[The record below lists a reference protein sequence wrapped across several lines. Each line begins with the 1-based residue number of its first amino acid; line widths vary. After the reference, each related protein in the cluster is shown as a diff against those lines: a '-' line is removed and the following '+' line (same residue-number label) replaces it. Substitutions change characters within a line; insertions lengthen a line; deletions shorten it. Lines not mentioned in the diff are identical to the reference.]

1 MMTSL
6 SGLRVFA
13 AIFLVLSLTATHWRA
28 YTHGEKSVQGAWD
41 AEKLAVAAQSAQ
53 ALAAALKTGDDLKTK
68 SDQLQKAKN
77 ATIAKLNTDLS
88 AALDRLHD
96 RPARPGAG
104 GVPSDTPAGPATGC
118 TGAQLYRDDAALLV
132 RESARADRLL
142 ADLGQC
148 QNQYNAARDALR

>member
-1 MMTSL
+1 MIWPSPF
-6 SGLRVFA
+6 RVFA
-13 AIFLVLSLTATHWRA
+13 AIFLFFALTATHWRA
-28 YTHGEKSVQGAWD
+28 YTRGEKAVQGAWD
-41 AEKLAVAAQSAQ
+41 AEKLAVATQSAQ

-96 RPARPGAG
+96 RAPRPGAG
-104 GVPSDTPAGPATGC
+104 SVPSDTTTGSAGGC

-132 RESARADRLL
+132 RESSRANRLL
-142 ADLGQC
+142 AYLGQC
-148 QNQYNAARDALR
+148 QAQYNAARDALR